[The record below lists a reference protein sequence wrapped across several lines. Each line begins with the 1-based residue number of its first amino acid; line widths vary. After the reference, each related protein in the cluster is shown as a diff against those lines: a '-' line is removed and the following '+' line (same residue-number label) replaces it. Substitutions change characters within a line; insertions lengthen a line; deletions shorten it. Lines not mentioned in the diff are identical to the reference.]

1 MKRILWT
8 MPVAA
13 ALALSAC
20 KDDPAPV
27 TNNAQDA
34 EGQVAGGT
42 ISDAMLPLAT
52 VRSGN
57 SQSAP
62 MARNGTSSRAV
73 AGNGADEEGAAGD
86 ESDAQEEAVVAEPV
100 EDTPATEEE
109 AE

>member
-1 MKRILWT
+1 MKRILWI

-27 TNNAQDA
+27 TDNAQDA

-62 MARNGTSSRAV
+62 PARVGEGTATLTGTAEEEPAEAV
-73 AGNGADEEGAAGD
+73 GEPEE
-86 ESDAQEEAVVAEPV
+86 EVVAEPA
-100 EDTPATEEE
+100 EETEEE
-109 AE
+109 EAAE

>member
-1 MKRILWT
+1 MKRISWI

-27 TNNAQDA
+27 TDNAQDA

-62 MARNGTSSRAV
+62 PARVGESTAAPTGTAEEEPAEAV
-73 AGNGADEEGAAGD
+73 GEPEE
-86 ESDAQEEAVVAEPV
+86 EVVAEPA
-100 EDTPATEEE
+100 EETEEE
-109 AE
+109 EAAE

>member
-1 MKRILWT
+1 MKRISWI

-27 TNNAQDA
+27 TDNAQDA

-62 MARNGTSSRAV
+62 PPARVGESTAAPTGTAEEEPAEAV
-73 AGNGADEEGAAGD
+73 GEPEE
-86 ESDAQEEAVVAEPV
+86 EVVAEPA
-100 EDTPATEEE
+100 EETEEEE